1 MLLISTAQLWWTDGW
16 SRAGKWRPHW
26 THDRLHKQQQRHVR
40 TQGVAGRSS
49 SMAGNRKN
57 SWISCPLDIPSALHH
72 HNNIIASSSV
82 ECVNPIVCLS
92 PLMSDKQQ
100 LFRLCNQIAPPT
112 TLVSTNWPPDSL
124 ECVHYSHHC
133 IPLSYSKGFNYNL
146 IPCYGGSHYTIKEKS
161 YCPRALLLLS
171 RGVLWLCHEWLKFF
185 AR

>member
-1 MLLISTAQLWWTDGW
+1 MLLISTAQLSGFWTDGW

-26 THDRLHKQQQRHVR
+26 THDRLHKHKQRHVR
-40 TQGVAGRSS
+40 THGVAGRSS

-72 HNNIIASSSV
+72 HNNIIASSFSV

-133 IPLSYSKGFNYNL
+133 IPLSHSKGL
-146 IPCYGGSHYTIKEKS
+146 ITIWSRAMEDHIIRSRRSHIVHAHCYCCQEESCDSATND
-161 YCPRALLLLS
+161 
-171 RGVLWLCHEWLKFF
+171 
-185 AR
+185 